1 MNTGWRDSPPSG
13 ETPRWRCAYR
23 GYGVVRSC
31 SPDKALA
38 PLSGK
43 LPGGAALTGATGLC
57 GRVARIRR
65 WRRYPGNSPGG
76 AALTGAT
83 GSCGRVAR
91 IRRIAPLSGNKVG
104 LFRQRSEAGEY
115 AVKNRQ
121 PFRNLLGADGTGRHH
136 VNAVFHHKGQQTGF
150 G

>member
-1 MNTGWRDSPPSG
+1 MNTGWRDSG

-23 GYGVVRSC
+23 GYGVVRSGNPDKAHRAAIRETPRWRC
-31 SPDKALA
+31 AYRGYGVVRSGSPDKALA

-43 LPGGAALTGATGLC
+43 LPGGAALTGATG
-57 GRVARIRR
+57 
-65 WRRYPGNSPGG
+65 
-76 AALTGAT
+76 
-83 GSCGRVAR
+83 SCGQVAR

-104 LFRQRSEAGEY
+104 LFRQRGEAGEY

-121 PFRNLLGADGTGRHH
+121 PFRNLLGADGTGRYH